1 MIVRRGALN
10 ASRRSIRPELP
21 ARKAKAEA
29 TGKKPGG
36 KPPQPPVEDPL
47 PTHQIIASLGRR
59 WVQAVLQ
66 RPGGGGGYSLLVVV
80 IDLEQAAKEKQ
91 QLEPMLADSG
101 YFSATNVTTYEAANI
116 VPLIATRREVHHPS

>member
-1 MIVRRGALN
+1 MAGGGFKQCYN
-10 ASRRSIRPELP
+10 A
-21 ARKAKAEA
+21 
-29 TGKKPGG
+29 
-36 KPPQPPVEDPL
+36 
-47 PTHQIIASLGRR
+47 
-59 WVQAVLQ
+59 QAVVVD
-66 RPGGGGGYSLLVVV
+66 SLLVVA